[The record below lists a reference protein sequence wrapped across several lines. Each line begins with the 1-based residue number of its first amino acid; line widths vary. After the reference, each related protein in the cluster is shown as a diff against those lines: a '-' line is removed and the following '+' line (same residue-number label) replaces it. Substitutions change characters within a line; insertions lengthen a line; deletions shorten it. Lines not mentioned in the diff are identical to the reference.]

1 MRRWQAVTGLLM
13 VALLGAACG
22 KADVRS
28 PGSGGDS
35 TPRGANELI
44 LRMST
49 EGGFVPMD
57 FNLRQVPEFTLVG
70 DGRVFTLGAQ
80 IEIWPPPALP
90 PLLVRPIESDA
101 VAKIIAEAKAAG
113 LDGPDKEYRYDL
125 VADAGTT
132 VFTFVDDDGK
142 THTIRAYALGFE
154 ADGGDAPPGQ
164 TAEEREARAKLAKLR
179 DKLQDL
185 SSWLPR
191 ESLGE
196 DTIYDYDALRV
207 FAGPYRSPQDGEG
220 EQTPKSWPLESKL
233 AEFGETFGD
242 EYRCGVLKGADVERA
257 LPEFRSSN
265 TRTPWVSDGKQ
276 YELILRPLLPDETG
290 CPE

>member
-1 MRRWQAVTGLLM
+1 MLAM
-13 VALLGAACG
+13 LGAACG

-28 PGSGGDS
+28 PGSDGRS
-35 TPRGANELI
+35 APRGADELI
-44 LRMST
+44 LRVFT
-49 EGGFVPMD
+49 EGGFVPVE
-57 FNLRQVPEFTLVG
+57 FNLRNLPEFTLTG
-70 DGRVFTLGAQ
+70 DGRVFSIGAQ
-80 IEIWPPPALP
+80 IEIYPPPALP

-132 VFTFVDDDGK
+132 VFTFVDDDGV

-179 DKLQDL
+179 EKLLDL

-196 DTIYDYDALRV
+196 DKVYEIEKLRV
-207 FAGPYRSPQDGEG
+207 FAKPYETPNPDEG
-220 EQTPKSWPLESKL
+220 QQVPKAWPLGSDL
-233 AEFGETFGD
+233 ATFGEAGAAG
-242 EYRCGVLKGADVERA
+242 YRCGVLEGADLEKA
-257 LPEFRSSN
+257 LKEFQASN
-265 TRTPWVSDGKQ
+265 TRTPWTSNGKQ
-276 YELILRPLLPDETG
+276 YELILRPLLPDESG
-290 CPE
+290 CPK